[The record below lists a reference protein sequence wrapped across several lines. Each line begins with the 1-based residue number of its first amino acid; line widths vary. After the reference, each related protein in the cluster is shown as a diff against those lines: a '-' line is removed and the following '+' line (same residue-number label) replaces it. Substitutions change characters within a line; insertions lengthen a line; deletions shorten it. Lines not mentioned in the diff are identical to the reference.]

1 MIEMSFFYRNSKSH
15 NENIVQ
21 NRIIYQNKAYMKFN
35 LYGIWYFQIFAIL
48 LLMKEFFN
56 IGLKVRPNIHIM
68 PKYSF
73 PFLRK
78 FNKCLNRSTNS
89 LFLSQPNLILCPALQ
104 QRSKGKF
111 LLKTFFYLG
120 IKFIQYI
127 HKHIRVGRDKNT
139 YIISSTLS
147 HIYFMDSD
155 TLTLYTFIY

>member
-1 MIEMSFFYRNSKSH
+1 MWRITTCKVNIKEFICMIEMSFFYRNSKSH
-15 NENIVQ
+15 NENIVTKS
-21 NRIIYQNKAYMKFN
+21 NNKAYMKFN

-111 LLKTFFYLG
+111 CWKLFF
-120 IKFIQYI
+120 
-127 HKHIRVGRDKNT
+127 T
-139 YIISSTLS
+139 SA
-147 HIYFMDSD
+147 
-155 TLTLYTFIY
+155 